1 MSRIDLVVP
10 DIGSAHDVDVVD
22 VLVKPG
28 DVIEVDAPLVTLETD
43 KASMDVPSA
52 SAGTVAEVLLKRGDK
67 ASAGTVIARL
77 DTSAAGAGAAAAAA
91 PAPAVA
97 NADVTF
103 TESFDA
109 DELER
114 TVTQPVLKHPAFSG
128 NGAANGPFDSEDEAM
143 FEAEPFAPHPTAPQE
158 SPAVAPV
165 APSQTSGA
173 PGQSQIAPPPAAS
186 TPSSAAQVPVY
197 LRAATAQTASPAPS
211 ANAQTPA
218 VPPVSAPGEASQSAP
233 TEARAPDAAPG
244 TADAPLSARHESA
257 GDTVRMPIPDLSRIR
272 GESDFNR
279 STQLLVLGSGPGGYT
294 AAFRA
299 ADLGLQVTLVERWS
313 SLGGVCLNVGCI
325 PSKALL
331 HAAKVIEDAEAMSE
345 HGIAFGAPAL
355 DLDRLREW
363 KGSVVKKLTGG
374 LSILAKQRKVTVV
387 QGTGR
392 FVSPNVIEVMGNSG
406 SERIRFDQCI
416 IAVGSEPI
424 KLPGLPNDPRI
435 MDSTDALELPE
446 FSGGLLV
453 VGGGIIGL
461 EMACVYDA
469 LGGRVSVVELT
480 PQLIPGC
487 DPDLVRPLE
496 RRIRSRYEQILL
508 GTKVT
513 KVETLMEGLR
523 VSFEGEK
530 APEPTVYDRILVA
543 VGRVPNGKQIAADAA
558 GVKVTDRGFI
568 PVDKQMRTNVP
579 HIFAI
584 GDVASNPMLAHKA
597 MHEAKVAA
605 EVAAGEK
612 AAFDARVIP
621 SVAYTD
627 PEIAWVGLTEIEAKA
642 KSIPYKKGSFPWVA
656 SGRSLS
662 LGRDEG
668 FTKMLFDP
676 ETHRVLGGGIVG
688 TNAGDLI
695 SEIAL
700 AIETGCDAADVGL
713 TIHPHPT
720 LSETVAAAADAFEG
734 TLTDLFIPKK

>member
-1 MSRIDLVVP
+1 VSRIDLVVP
-10 DIGSAHDVDVVD
+10 DIGNAHDVDVVD

-28 DVIEVDAPLVTLETD
+28 DVVEVDTPLITLETD
-43 KASMDVPSA
+43 KASMDVPST
-52 SAGTVAEVLLKRGDK
+52 SAGKVAEVLLKRGDK
-67 ASAGTVIARL
+67 VSAGAIIARVEANAP
-77 DTSAAGAGAAAAAA
+77 AAAAQGAATGAPKAAAAAA
-91 PAPAVA
+91 TVT
-97 NADVTF
+97 NAEATF
-103 TESFDA
+103 AESFDA

-114 TVTQPVLKHPAFSG
+114 TVTQPILKATAAPPTSLAG
-128 NGAANGPFDSEDEAM
+128 NGSA
-143 FEAEPFAPHPTAPQE
+143 
-158 SPAVAPV
+158 
-165 APSQTSGA
+165 
-173 PGQSQIAPPPAAS
+173 PPAA
-186 TPSSAAQVPVY
+186 
-197 LRAATAQTASPAPS
+197 RAEPA
-211 ANAQTPA
+211 
-218 VPPVSAPGEASQSAP
+218 
-233 TEARAPDAAPG
+233 ARAPGAPAPNGPAPAA
-244 TADAPLSARHESA
+244 RQESA
-257 GDTVRMPIPDLSRIR
+257 GDTVRMPIPDLSRGPR
-272 GESDFNR
+272 EADFNR

-299 ADLGLQVTLVERWS
+299 ADLGMQVTLVERWS

-355 DLDRLREW
+355 DLEKLRGW

-374 LSILAKQRKVTVV
+374 LRVLAKQRKVDVV

-392 FVSPNVIEVMGNSG
+392 FVSPNVLEVMSNSG
-406 SERIRFDQCI
+406 SERIHFDQCI
-416 IAVGSEPI
+416 IAAGSEAI
-424 KLPGLPNDPRI
+424 RLPGLPADPRV

-469 LGGRVSVVELT
+469 LGSRVSVVELT
-480 PQLIPGC
+480 PQLMPGC

-496 RRIRSRYEQILL
+496 RRIRARYEQILL

-513 KVETLMEGLR
+513 KVEPLAEGLR
-523 VSFEGEK
+523 VTFEGEK
-530 APEPTVYDRILVA
+530 APAPTVFERVLVA
-543 VGRVPNGKQIAADAA
+543 VGRVPNGKTVGADAA
-558 GVKVTDRGFI
+558 GVKVSERGFI

-584 GDVASNPMLAHKA
+584 GDIASMPMLAHKA

-612 AAFDARVIP
+612 RAFDARAIP

-642 KSIPYKKGSFPWVA
+642 KNIPFKKGSFPWVA
-656 SGRSLS
+656 NGRSLS

-668 FTKMLFDP
+668 FTKILFDP

-688 TNAGDLI
+688 TNAGELI
-695 SEIAL
+695 TEIGL
-700 AIETGCDAADVGL
+700 AIETGADAADIGL

-720 LSETVAAAADAFEG
+720 LSETVAGAAEAFEG
-734 TLTDLFIPKK
+734 TLTDLFIPRK